1 MARRKKTYQDNVKR
15 WALLRKL
22 RTLMQR
28 SYKLTFLFFLTLIIA
43 LIFIFD
49 TDETASDEL
58 VDMNGVS
65 GYFYE
70 IAADAGLKLEL
81 VTFKGD
87 KYIGQAEL
95 VEDLGLF
102 DDLPILALD
111 LDKIRSKIKER
122 NWVKDAQ
129 VHRELPSKLEI
140 SIVEREPIAI
150 WQNKRQL
157 HLIDEEGVVLTN
169 LDSADGLP
177 FPLIVG
183 EGANDKAKFIFD
195 TLGAEKLL
203 YNRVDSAIMVNER
216 RWNII
221 FMNGIS
227 VMLPETD
234 LSAAWKKLNR
244 LQMEKRVLDRD
255 IESIDLRMPDR
266 VYIQTRDS
274 FKSQN
279 TAGGHSA

>member
-1 MARRKKTYQDNVKR
+1 MARKKSYQDNVKR

-28 SYKLTFLFFLTLIIA
+28 SYKLTFLFFVALVVGIIF
-43 LIFIFD
+43 LFED
-49 TDETASDEL
+49 DKKNEEQVTASMD
-58 VDMNGVS
+58 GVF
-65 GYFYE
+65 GYFYQLS
-70 IAADAGLKLEL
+70 ADAGLKLEL
-81 VTFKGD
+81 VTFEGD

-102 DDLPILALD
+102 DDVPILALD
-111 LDKIRSKIKER
+111 LDKIREKIKER
-122 NWVKDAQ
+122 NWIKDAKI
-129 VHRELPSKLEI
+129 HRELPSKLEI
-140 SIVEREPIAI
+140 SIIERQPIAI
-150 WQNKRQL
+150 WQNKRKL
-157 HLIDEEGVVLTN
+157 HLIDDEGVVLTE

-183 EGANDKAKFIFD
+183 EGANVEAKNIFAKLAD
-195 TLGAEKLL
+195 EKLL

-216 RWNII
+216 RWNIV

-227 VMLPETD
+227 VLMPEENFEE
-234 LSAAWKKLNR
+234 AWKKLGR

-266 VYIQTRDS
+266 VYIQTREGARS
-274 FKSQN
+274 KRS
-279 TAGGHSA
+279 GSHSA

>member
-1 MARRKKTYQDNVKR
+1 MPRNRKTYQDNVKR

-28 SYKLTFLFFLTLIIA
+28 SYKLTFLFFIILFVA
-43 LIFIFD
+43 LFFLFD
-49 TDETASDEL
+49 GGDDSSEQMTA
-58 VDMNGVS
+58 DMSGIS

-70 IAADAGLKLEL
+70 LSADAGLKLEL
-81 VTFKGD
+81 VTFDGD

-95 VEDLGLF
+95 IEDLGLF
-102 DDLPILALD
+102 DDVPILALD
-111 LDKIRSKIKER
+111 LDNIRKKIKKR
-122 NWVKDAQ
+122 NWIKDAN

-140 SIVEREPIAI
+140 SIIEREPIAI

-157 HLIDEEGVVLTN
+157 HLIDEEGVILTN

-183 EGANDKAKFIFD
+183 EGANERAKDVFN
-195 TLGAEKLL
+195 TLAKEKIL

-216 RWNII
+216 RWNIV

-227 VMLPETD
+227 VMMPEQGFHE
-234 LSAAWKKLNR
+234 AWKKLNR

-266 VYIQTRDS
+266 VYIQTKDGAKKKR
-274 FKSQN
+274 
-279 TAGGHSA
+279 AGHSA

>member
-28 SYKLTFLFFLTLIIA
+28 SYKLTFLFFAVLVTA
-43 LIFIFD
+43 LFFLFSGGN
-49 TDETASDEL
+49 EQNENVTAE
-58 VDMNGVS
+58 MTGIS

-70 IAADAGLKLEL
+70 LSADAGLKLEL
-81 VTFKGD
+81 VTFEGD

-95 VEDLGLF
+95 IEDLQLF
-102 DDLPILALD
+102 DDVPILALD
-111 LDKIRSKIKER
+111 LDNIRTKIKER
-122 NWVKDAQ
+122 NWIKDAQ
-129 VHRELPSKLEI
+129 IHRELPSKLEI
-140 SIVEREPIAI
+140 RIVEREPIAI
-150 WQNKRQL
+150 WQNKRKL
-157 HLIDEEGVVLTN
+157 HLIDEDGVVLTD
-169 LDSADGLP
+169 LDSSDGLP

-183 EGANDKAKFIFD
+183 AGANEKAKYIFD
-195 TLGAEKLL
+195 TLAQEKIL

-227 VMLPETD
+227 VLMPEKGFEE
-234 LSAAWKKLNR
+234 AWKKLNR

-266 VYIQTRDS
+266 LYIQTPEGAKQTRRGS
-274 FKSQN
+274 
-279 TAGGHSA
+279 HSA

>member
-1 MARRKKTYQDNVKR
+1 MARKKTYQDNIKR

-22 RTLMQR
+22 RSLMQR
-28 SYKLTFLFFLTLIIA
+28 SYKLTFLFFALLTLA

-49 TDETASDEL
+49 SEEKETAEL
-58 VDMNGVS
+58 TGFS
-65 GYFYE
+65 GYLYKLS
-70 IAADAGLKLEL
+70 ASAGMKLDL

-102 DDLPILALD
+102 DGVPILALD
-111 LDKIRSKIKER
+111 LDKLREKIKTR

-129 VHRELPSKLEI
+129 IQRKLPSKLEI
-140 SIVEREPIAI
+140 SIVERVPIAI
-150 WQNKRQL
+150 WQHKQKL
-157 HLIDEEGVVLTN
+157 HLIDDEGVVLTD

-183 EGANDKAKFIFD
+183 EGANLRAKDIFAE
-195 TLGAEKLL
+195 LAREKLL
-203 YNRVDSAIMVNER
+203 YNRVEAAIMVNER
-216 RWNII
+216 RWNIT

-227 VMLPETD
+227 VMMPEANFD
-234 LSAAWKKLNR
+234 EAWKKLNR

-255 IESIDLRMPDR
+255 IQSIDLRMPDR
-266 VYIQTRDS
+266 VYIQTKDDL
-274 FKSQN
+274 KSEISG
-279 TAGGHSA
+279 AHSA

>member
-1 MARRKKTYQDNVKR
+1 MARKKTYQDNIKR

-28 SYKLTFLFFLTLIIA
+28 SYKLTFLFFAVVSTVLFI
-43 LIFIFD
+43 IFD
-49 TDETASDEL
+49 SEDKENEEL
-58 VDMNGVS
+58 TGVS
-65 GYFYE
+65 GYFYKLS
-70 IAADAGLKLEL
+70 ADAGMKLEL

-102 DDLPILALD
+102 DGVPILALD
-111 LDKIRSKIKER
+111 LDKLRDKIKTR

-129 VHRELPSKLEI
+129 IHRELPSKLEI
-140 SIVEREPIAI
+140 SILERTPIAI
-150 WQNKRQL
+150 WQNKQKL
-157 HLIDEEGVVLTN
+157 HLIDDEGVVLTE

-183 EGANDKAKFIFD
+183 EGANKKAKEIFAE
-195 TLGAEKLL
+195 LAKEKLL
-203 YNRVDSAIMVNER
+203 YNRVDAAIMVNER
-216 RWNII
+216 RWNIT

-227 VMLPETD
+227 VMMPEENFEE
-234 LSAAWKKLNR
+234 AWKKLAR

-266 VYIQTRDS
+266 VYIQTKDDLKTRNS
-274 FKSQN
+274 GS
-279 TAGGHSA
+279 HSA